1 MRLDDSDLELTRS
14 IADETDMNFSQGK
27 PEKGHKSSIDEEQWR
42 DSIAEATIREAFREV
57 STAYANVDNRDDEPH
72 PKELFDQENIDT
84 IYFTQRPW
92 RCPFMA
98 IDLEECPDWA
108 QITIT
113 KEAKVRTHD
122 AHPCDDT
129 AIRFQVREGL

>member
-1 MRLDDSDLELTRS
+1 MRLDDSDLELARS
-14 IADETDMNFSQGK
+14 IADETDMTITKGK
-27 PEKGHKSSIDEEQWR
+27 PEKGHKSSIAEEQWR

-57 STAYANVDNRDDEPH
+57 SKAYIGVNHRDDEPH
-72 PKELFDQENIDT
+72 PKELFGQENINT
-84 IYFTQRPW
+84 IYFSQYPW

-98 IDLEECPDWA
+98 IELEECPDWA

-113 KEAKVRTHD
+113 KEAKVRTHE